1 MKQDRITL
9 FVALLA
15 AFGFCIAAAFVT
27 LIIAEPI

>member
-1 MKQDRITL
+1 MKRDHIVL

-15 AFGFCIAAAFVT
+15 AFGFCIAAALAA